1 MKETSPEKW
10 YNEGYQMI
18 SEIIVF
24 GDDSLED
31 CLKECFEKL
40 KQFNYLTK
48 ENKQEYKDYITK
60 SWKDLKEYKH
70 KEVLESEYNI
80 KEFLSNVINSST
92 DLWVSEETVS
102 TYMDV
107 SFLST
112 ALFVFGYKITE
123 YKKSRWLTTSNK
135 RKSLFRIQ
143 KNKNNKL

>member
-1 MKETSPEKW
+1 MSSMRETSPEKW

-24 GDDSLED
+24 GDDSLEN
-31 CLKECFEKL
+31 CLKICFEKL
-40 KQFNYLTK
+40 KQFNHLTK
-48 ENKQEYKDYITK
+48 ENEQEYKNYIVT
-60 SWKDLKEYKH
+60 SWEDLKEYKY
-70 KEVLESEYNI
+70 KEVLKSEYDI
-80 KEFLSNVINSST
+80 EEFLSNVISSST

-102 TYMDV
+102 SYMDV

-123 YKKSRWLTTSNK
+123 YKKSRWVTTSNK

-143 KNKNNKL
+143 KN

>member
-1 MKETSPEKW
+1 MNSMRETSPEKW

-24 GDDSLED
+24 GDDSLEN

-40 KQFNYLTK
+40 KQFNHLTK
-48 ENKQEYKDYITK
+48 ENEQEYKNYIIT
-60 SWKDLKEYKH
+60 SWEDLKEHKY
-70 KEVLESEYNI
+70 KEVLKSEYDI
-80 KEFLSNVINSST
+80 EEFLSNVISSST
-92 DLWVSEETVS
+92 DLWVSEETIS
-102 TYMDV
+102 SYMDV

-143 KNKNNKL
+143 KN

>member
-1 MKETSPEKW
+1 MNSMRETSPEKW

-24 GDDSLED
+24 GDDSLEN

-40 KQFNYLTK
+40 KQFNHLTK
-48 ENKQEYKDYITK
+48 ENEQEYKNYIIT
-60 SWKDLKEYKH
+60 SWEDLKEYKY
-70 KEVLESEYNI
+70 KEVLKSEYDI
-80 KEFLSNVINSST
+80 EEFLSNVISSST
-92 DLWVSEETVS
+92 DLWVSEETIS
-102 TYMDV
+102 SYMDV

-135 RKSLFRIQ
+135 RKSLFKIQ
-143 KNKNNKL
+143 KN